1 MDRVSIRIVH
11 IGDPRTAIEA
21 IRGAGRRVVT
31 FAGFSAGGYEDPS
44 MVECLLVNLLA
55 EFDPRLIVVCS
66 GATAAGIGA
75 VYALAKARG
84 FETLGI
90 VSAVAEVEGV
100 RFSDAVATI
109 YVIEDDAWGGRRSDG
124 TLSPTSAAMVGA
136 ADEIIAIGGGSITR
150 DEIEAARELGKTVRY
165 VPADM
170 NHGAAIKR
178 ARANG
183 DCPPTD
189 FKGAVHALFD
199 RP

>member
-1 MDRVSIRIVH
+1 MDRVSVRIVH

-31 FAGFSAGGYEDPS
+31 FAGFSAGGYEDPP

-66 GATAAGIGA
+66 GATAVGIGA

-90 VSAVAEVEGV
+90 VSAVAEGEGV
-100 RFSDAVATI
+100 RFSGAVDTI

-124 TLSPTSAAMVGA
+124 RLSPTSTAMVGA
-136 ADEIIAIGGGSITR
+136 ADEIIAIGGGPITR

-170 NHGAAIKR
+170 NHGAAIKK
-178 ARANG
+178 AQASG
-183 DCPPTD
+183 DSPPTD